1 MYETPFCTRASHQM
15 HAKIHTKHA
24 SKEERW
30 WGNQRGEILKLRGKQ
45 GRTKGEEN
53 RFRAKIHHED

>member
-1 MYETPFCTRASHQM
+1 M
-15 HAKIHTKHA
+15 HAKILTKHA
-24 SKEERW
+24 SKEEQW

-53 RFRAKIHHED
+53 RFRAK

>member
-1 MYETPFCTRASHQM
+1 M